1 MSIEGIAMKTTLS
14 LRDFD
19 LHRFIDIV
27 VEFWGGDHEV
37 AFPFVHDGVAD
48 FGTICLGDDADDAG
62 DSPLEWLQHGH
73 TLFGQLTRGDGVS
86 YELADGTELEINDDD
101 EADDV
106 FLDDC
111 STYGFL
117 LHLEGDLLTIQFA
130 VLRDGTGEPLV
141 TAVDHTG
148 PFEEPM
154 SRFIKMMTKGNHD
167 RP

>member
-1 MSIEGIAMKTTLS
+1 MKTTHS
-14 LRDFD
+14 LRAFD
-19 LHRFIDIV
+19 LQHFIETIV
-27 VEFWGGDHEV
+27 SFWEGDLEV
-37 AFPFVHDGVAD
+37 AFPFVSSDGVAD
-48 FGTICLGDDADDAG
+48 FGPSCLGDEADDAG

-73 TLFGQLTRGDGVS
+73 TLFGQFSRGDGVS
-86 YELADGTELEINDDD
+86 YELADGTELETTDDD

-117 LHLEGDLLTIQFA
+117 LHLECDTLTVHTA

-141 TAVDHTG
+141 TAVDHAG

-154 SRFIKMMTKGNHD
+154 SRFLKKLTKGKHD

>member
-1 MSIEGIAMKTTLS
+1 MKTTLS

-19 LHRFIDIV
+19 LQSFIDIV
-27 VEFWGGDHEV
+27 VEFWGDREI
-37 AFPFVHDGVAD
+37 AFPCVSSDGVAD
-48 FGTICLGDDADDAG
+48 FGPSCLGDEADDAG
-62 DSPLEWLQHGH
+62 DSPLEWLQNGH
-73 TLFGQLTRGDGVS
+73 TLFGQFSRGDGLT
-86 YELADGTELEINDDD
+86 YELADGSKFETTDDD

-117 LHLEGDLLTIQFA
+117 LHLEGDTLTIQFA

-141 TAVDHTG
+141 TAVDHAG

-154 SRFIKMMTKGNHD
+154 SRFLKKLTKGKHD